1 MEPSPEEIL
10 ELAGDAGGSE
20 EVSVGRWWDEQ
31 SGSLSLAQVPRM
43 FDKTEFFGRTSSHHS
58 FTFFFFTFVVCVF
71 IESFEYRCLLLKG
84 SICCFAVE
92 QVFGF
97 LQIYEL

>member
-20 EVSVGRWWDEQ
+20 EVSVGRWCDEQ
-31 SGSLSLAQVPRM
+31 SGSISLAQAPRM

-58 FTFFFFTFVVCVF
+58 FTFFF
-71 IESFEYRCLLLKG
+71 SLLLYVYLLNHL
-84 SICCFAVE
+84 SIDAF
-92 QVFGF
+92 
-97 LQIYEL
+97 Y

>member
-1 MEPSPEEIL
+1 MEPSPEETL

-20 EVSVGRWWDEQ
+20 EVSVGRWCDEQ
-31 SGSLSLAQVPRM
+31 SGSISLAQAPRM

-58 FTFFFFTFVVCVF
+58 FTFFFTFVVCIF
-71 IESFEYRCLLLKG
+71 IKSFAYRCLLLKG

-97 LQIYEL
+97 LQIL